1 MKHWMLAALAA
12 LAPVGLA
19 QKSLQSLTWGGYGVR
34 IEGKSEGEQVARII
48 SSGRTRLEVRDWRL
62 EASLVEVTGKAPKEL
77 LLTDY
82 SGGAHCC
89 FTHYLFTQEGGLR
102 NLMYEEWGDGGIQEV
117 RDLDGDGRAE
127 LITVGVYSYFAD
139 LSFADS
145 PGVTRVYAYDGI
157 QLYDATRQ
165 FSARNL
171 QQMQRYQSAF
181 LEARRS
187 GNVSGMKG
195 SAMGYWVN
203 ALVIGRGAAAK
214 GWLMQ
219 NAPLEVRKWLLDNEE
234 AILNSTSAV
243 RISYNRIL
251 PPPERR

>member
-19 QKSLQSLTWGGYGVR
+19 QKPLQSLTWGGYGVR

-48 SSGRTRLEVRDWRL
+48 SSGRTRLEVRGWRL
-62 EASLVEVTGKAPKEL
+62 EASLVEITGKAPKEL

-127 LITVGVYSYFAD
+127 LITVAVYSYFAD

-165 FSARNL
+165 FPARNL
-171 QQMQRYQSAF
+171 QEMRRYQSAF
-181 LEARRS
+181 GEARKS
-187 GNVSGMKG
+187 GNLSGMKG
-195 SAMGYWVN
+195 SALGYWVN

-243 RISYNRIL
+243 RISYNRTL
-251 PPPERR
+251 PPPEGR